1 MIDITYKGKI
11 VYMPLEKFG
20 KRVASFEVKILDTK
34 MSYGRLRFL
43 VEPVAGTV
51 GKYQFWIDAKGLEK
65 K

>member
-1 MIDITYKGKI
+1 MIDLSYKGKT

-20 KRVASFEVKILDTK
+20 KRVASFEVKVVDAK

-43 VEPVAGTV
+43 VEPISGTV
-51 GKYQFWIDAKGLEK
+51 GKFEFWIDAKGLEK